1 MTRVR
6 DTGAVLPVRAPDW
19 TVDGAARP
27 SYARFFVIGTALGVA
42 TVAAREVLGRLIPDT
57 PLGYWS
63 SVVIVY
69 AAAMASGYRL
79 QGRYA
84 FGFDASYL
92 TDRSGRRRFARF
104 ATVAATGS
112 ILTAALA
119 VALRY
124 GTPLG
129 SLTAS
134 VAGAASFALAAVA
147 TSVVTFTLNRRY
159 VFDASA
165 VVSSAPACRNGET
178 LGMTAFAVGFALLW
192 TYFAGHDHNWDQ
204 LNYHLYAGLMATSD
218 RFGQDFFAASIQSYL
233 NPYSLLPF
241 YLLFKAGWPALFVAV
256 MLAVLH
262 AVNLVLAHRISVALL
277 PGDTNAWLRVCGVL
291 MAAAAPIFLVELGT
305 TFNDAIV
312 SVPLLAALLQLLKAD
327 ESRLRPLFAAGLF
340 AGVAAAL
347 KLTQAPFLLACGL
360 GALVLCRSPRSAA
373 RSMGVFG
380 AGAAIGLTL
389 AGGYWAYRLWR
400 EFGNPVFPFFNGI
413 FASPDFAPVSV
424 KHARFL
430 GDDLFDA
437 LALPFR
443 MADPRTGVYSETS
456 APDVRFA
463 IALLLTVWLVV
474 VSARS
479 AAKPVGAN
487 GEATSRRVL
496 PLVVAFWCGFAAWA
510 VVSANGRYLMPLAL
524 ACGPILVWLIATVV
538 QSRRARVCILAGI
551 FATQGMGIVLAA
563 DARWSTVPWSDAGW
577 FAISVPQGFQQRKAL
592 YLSLDHQPAAFL
604 AAFAAPQAGFVN
616 VVGQNALAPDGPGG
630 ARVARL
636 IDAHRDAVWIV
647 LRVPVLDVDL
657 RPVLPRTDRID
668 SLLEPFGLRSRP
680 AACEYAR
687 LDGLRSL
694 TTTRDD
700 AGRQHFRHQAPHTL
714 FAICPTEHVAPSDRW
729 RAERDAAAARFAALE
744 AHCPALF
751 DPGTTLPVRRGDEWT
766 KFYVNTDVHLS
777 LKESTFRVS
786 GYHIP
791 ADSHRF
797 TDRFDCPHR
806 RGSHQ

>member
-1 MTRVR
+1 MISVR
-6 DTGAVLPVRAPDW
+6 ETGAVLPARAPGW
-19 TVDGAARP
+19 NVDGAARP
-27 SYARFFVIGTALGVA
+27 SYSRFFAIGTALGVA

-69 AAAMASGYRL
+69 AAAMAIGYRL

-92 TDRSGRRRFARF
+92 TDRGGRWRFARF

-112 ILTAALA
+112 ILTAVLA

-147 TSVVTFTLNRRY
+147 TSVVTFALNRRF

-192 TYFAGHDHNWDQ
+192 TYLAGHDHNWDQ

-241 YLLFKAGWPALFVAV
+241 YLLFKADWPAFHSALA
-256 MLAVLH
+256 LAVLH
-262 AVNLVLAHRISVALL
+262 AANLVLAHRMGAVLL
-277 PGDTNAWLRVCGVL
+277 PGASNLWLRVCAVL
-291 MAAAAPIFLVELGT
+291 LAAAAPIFLVELGT
-305 TFNDAIV
+305 TFNDVIV
-312 SVPLLAALLQLLKAD
+312 SIPLMTALLLLLKAD
-327 ESRLRPLFAAGLF
+327 EHRLRLLLTAGF
-340 AGVAAAL
+340 CAGVATAL
-347 KLTQAPFLLACGL
+347 KLTQAPLLMACAMGSLAL
-360 GALVLCRSPRSAA
+360 GTSLRSAVRCA
-373 RSMGVFG
+373 AVF
-380 AGAAIGLTL
+380 AVGAALGLAL
-389 AGGYWAYRLWR
+389 AGGYWAYLMWR
-400 EFGNPVFPFFNGI
+400 EFRNPVFPFFNGI
-413 FASPDFAPVSV
+413 FGSADFAPISL
-424 KHARFL
+424 KHMRFL
-430 GDDLFDA
+430 GDGALDA
-437 LALPFR
+437 LTLPFR
-443 MADPRTGVYSETS
+443 MADPRAGVYTETS
-456 APDVRFA
+456 APDIRFA
-463 IALLLTVWLVV
+463 VILVLTGWLTILSVRRVPARGDAAPEPRKRQALALLIAL
-474 VSARS
+474 
-479 AAKPVGAN
+479 
-487 GEATSRRVL
+487 
-496 PLVVAFWCGFAAWA
+496 WCGFGAWA
-510 VVSANGRYLMPLAL
+510 SVTANGRYLMPLAI
-524 ACGPILVWLIATVV
+524 ACGPLLVWLVAVTVRA
-538 QSRRARVCILAGI
+538 QRARVCVLAGVL
-551 FATQGMGIVLAA
+551 AAQGIGIVLAA
-563 DARWSTVPWSDAGW
+563 DARWSKVPWSNSGW

-616 VVGQNALAPDGPGG
+616 LVGQNALAPDGPGG

-636 IDAHRDAVWIV
+636 IAANRNAVWIV
-647 LRVPVLDVDL
+647 LPVPVLDVDL

-687 LDGLRSL
+687 LDGLPSL

-700 AGRQHFRHQAPHTL
+700 AGRQHFSHQAPHTL

-729 RAERDAAAARFAALE
+729 RVERDAAAARFAVLE
-744 AHCPALF
+744 ARCPALF
-751 DPGTTLPVRRGDEWT
+751 DPGTALPVRRGDEWT